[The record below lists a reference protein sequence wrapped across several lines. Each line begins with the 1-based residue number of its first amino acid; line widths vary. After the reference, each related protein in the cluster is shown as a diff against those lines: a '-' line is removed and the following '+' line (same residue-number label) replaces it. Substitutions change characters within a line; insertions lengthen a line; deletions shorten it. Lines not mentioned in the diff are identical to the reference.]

1 VTDRPWRGRCT
12 TPSAPH
18 LGVERRALRPV
29 VVLREKK
36 DRGFDPIPRVNRGVP
51 VAEDDLIRTYRETIR
66 PLYAFVSRR
75 VGGDVELAEDL
86 VQEAW
91 LRALDT
97 WPARGVPDQP
107 LAWLLRVARN
117 VMVSHFRRV
126 RPELVDPISLDLEA
140 SGFMTD
146 TPDAACLVSWGLARL
161 RRGHAEVLE
170 AFYFD
175 GKTVREIAGEQGTS
189 ERAIEG
195 RLRRAR
201 ARLKS
206 KLRHV
211 VRPPVR
217 RPATVGERGHDGQT
231 RTS

>member
-1 VTDRPWRGRCT
+1 M
-12 TPSAPH
+12 
-18 LGVERRALRPV
+18 
-29 VVLREKK
+29 
-36 DRGFDPIPRVNRGVP
+36 P

-75 VGGDVELAEDL
+75 VGGDVGLAEDL

-91 LRALDT
+91 MRALDT

-117 VMVSHFRRV
+117 VMISHFRRV

-140 SGFMTD
+140 SGFAPD

-175 GKTVREIAGEQGTS
+175 GKTVREIAEERGTS

-201 ARLKS
+201 AKLRS
-206 KLRHV
+206 KLKHV

-217 RPATVGERGHDGQT
+217 RPATEGDRGHAGQT